1 MQYTITVNQFAFCKY
16 FPLLNISHAAIVD
29 WFTRFTHSSK
39 ISRLEHEGKIYYWL
53 QYDKAR
59 EELPILGI
67 SSKDSMRRLIK
78 ALCNENI
85 LEAHP
90 HNQAM
95 GRSYFAFGDRYEFT
109 HTSANDLVPQSTGGC
124 EKNQGSY
131 KNVRGGRTEK
141 NEGVVQKCT
150 TDPYIHDHDSRDQK
164 DLGSGNPDFS
174 LSEISNSQ
182 NSENLSNQDLD
193 PNLIPDQQEKNQ
205 SNPEKKESSAKERK
219 SAAPDF
225 APIAPENVPLAR
237 DGGRWDVNYLNKI
250 WEANKAQKW
259 RRSSLLLLTSEI
271 QYGLEQFLFEARGDR
286 AEAYRLIG
294 ISIAEM
300 AKDEFYG
307 SRSRMLGEVIGLDA
321 SKPCKTYCGNW
332 LGAAIEREEN
342 ALAKAQKT
350 ESVERSLMPLPISN
364 ANNVFFTQIEDLIK

>member
-1 MQYTITVNQFAFCKY
+1 MLQFHERHKLIWDSNLTSTQKFILFAYDSYGDSQGESIYPSYNTIATKT
-16 FPLLNISHAAIVD
+16 S
-29 WFTRFTHSSK
+29 FTRRTVIETVHKLCELGIMGKLHRIKEGGGMTSNRYKIHFQKLAGSDRNSPGSDRNSPGSDRNSPGSDPGSPDQSNYLSNDQSIDQKKRKAAKPK
-39 ISRLEHEGKIYYWL
+39 IS
-53 QYDKAR
+53 
-59 EELPILGI
+59 
-67 SSKDSMRRLIK
+67 
-78 ALCNENI
+78 
-85 LEAHP
+85 
-90 HNQAM
+90 
-95 GRSYFAFGDRYEFT
+95 F
-109 HTSANDLVPQSTGGC
+109 
-124 EKNQGSY
+124 
-131 KNVRGGRTEK
+131 
-141 NEGVVQKCT
+141 
-150 TDPYIHDHDSRDQK
+150 
-164 DLGSGNPDFS
+164 
-174 LSEISNSQ
+174 SEISNFQDPDQTQ
-182 NSENLSNQDLD
+182 NS
-193 PNLIPDQQEKNQ
+193 IPDQQEKNQ

-271 QYGLEQFLFEARGDR
+271 QYGLEQFLFEAGGDR

-332 LGAAIEREEN
+332 LGAAIEREE
-342 ALAKAQKT
+342 KAQEKKAPVSPAAPFVPNYFSGWDT
-350 ESVERSLMPLPISN
+350 
-364 ANNVFFTQIEDLIK
+364 